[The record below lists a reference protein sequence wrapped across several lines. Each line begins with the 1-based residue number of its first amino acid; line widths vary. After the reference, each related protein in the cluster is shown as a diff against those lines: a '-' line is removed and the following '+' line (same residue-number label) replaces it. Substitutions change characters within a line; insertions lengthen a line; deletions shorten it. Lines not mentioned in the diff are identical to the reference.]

1 MLHKTTHLQIYAF
14 LLIRQNKI
22 SNNFQALSHPQK
34 STIHFQSFTETALA
48 YVQYLYSI
56 CTVYVRFRSVHILY
70 IYCTNT
76 VHMPG
81 NV

>member
-1 MLHKTTHLQIYAF
+1 MNQAF
-14 LLIRQNKI
+14 KV
-22 SNNFQALSHPQK
+22 LSK
-34 STIHFQSFTETALA
+34 A

-76 VHMPG
+76 VHMRGKVLPG
-81 NV
+81 NVRKCL